1 MKKHTQEELASKLFS
16 SRDTNELSVIK
27 KKESLET
34 GIQKIDENFG
44 FPTGY
49 YVILGNPGTGKSWFA
64 LWLSR
69 MFYRH
74 NQKKS
79 VYFTLEMPEPIVRQ
93 RILQQWSDLT
103 KVEVESGSSTKQAID
118 LLSSDAIVVD
128 DFYTED
134 TKFQTPDTFKDWITS
149 YYKIGYRVFHFDHLH
164 ELAGAND
171 NASNQGVTD
180 SWAKTFQKICKDLP
194 DIWLIIYAQP
204 NGAAGNKKVL
214 RRTDI
219 SGSKAITQKCDYCMS
234 LNRAIEIDEKTGL
247 VVVNDSER
255 NIILYLD
262 KTRYTENVHI
272 AFRLY
277 FSKTGNFHS
286 VVEGV
291 NYVDTNNPR

>member
-1 MKKHTQEELASKLFS
+1 MTKKITDKEVVQKLFS
-16 SRDTNELSVIK
+16 SREKSELSVVE
-27 KKESLET
+27 KKESLNT
-34 GIQKIDENFG
+34 GIKKIDDGFG

-74 NQKKS
+74 NQKRS

-93 RILQQWSDLT
+93 RVLQQWSDLT
-103 KVEVESGSSTKQAID
+103 KTEIEGGKSTQQAID
-118 LLSSDAIVVD
+118 LLASDVIVVD

-134 TKFQTPDTFKDWITS
+134 TRFQTPNTFRDWIES
-149 YYKIGYRVFHFDHLH
+149 YYNIGYRVFHFDHLH

-171 NASNQGVTD
+171 NTSNQKVTD
-180 SWAKTFQKICKDLP
+180 SWAKTFQKICKDFP

-219 SGSKAITQKCDYCMS
+219 SGSKAITQKCDYCLS

-247 VVVNDSER
+247 IEINDSER

-262 KTRYTENVHI
+262 KTRYTESVHI

-277 FSKTGNFHS
+277 FSKTGNFYS
-286 VVEGV
+286 MAEGDE
-291 NYVDTNNPR
+291 NANSR